1 MIAIYGHPTRG
12 NEVIECLK
20 ALGGNQEFYP
30 KGSSPRHLYYI
41 NKENHIMHTSDS
53 NKDSFSKVFTLEEY
67 EKDMG

>member
-30 KGSSPRHLYYI
+30 KGFSPRHLYYV
-41 NKENHIMHTSDS
+41 NNEGRIMYTSDN
-53 NKDSFSKVFTLEEY
+53 NKDLFTKVFTLEEY
-67 EKDMG
+67 DME